1 MTDIKIL
8 WADDEID
15 LLKPQILFLEQKG
28 YTVDPVSNGHDALDK
43 FKNIHY
49 DLIFLDEHM
58 PGISGLETLARIKAI
73 NKDVP
78 VVMIT
83 KNEEENIMEEAIGS
97 QIADYLIKPVR
108 PNQILLSIK
117 KLTEN
122 KRLVSEKTSTN
133 YRQEFQN
140 ISMELNNVNDH
151 VEWAELYK
159 KLIYWELELE
169 KADNPDMKNI
179 LDMQK
184 AEANK
189 EFFKFVTKNYL

>member
-1 MTDIKIL
+1 MNTCQ
-8 WADDEID
+8 E
-15 LLKPQILFLEQKG
+15 FLAWK
-28 YTVDPVSNGHDALDK
+28 HCL
-43 FKNIHY
+43 
-49 DLIFLDEHM
+49 
-58 PGISGLETLARIKAI
+58 RIKAI

-159 KLIYWELELE
+159 G
-169 KADNPDMKNI
+169 N
-179 LDMQK
+179 
-184 AEANK
+184 
-189 EFFKFVTKNYL
+189 